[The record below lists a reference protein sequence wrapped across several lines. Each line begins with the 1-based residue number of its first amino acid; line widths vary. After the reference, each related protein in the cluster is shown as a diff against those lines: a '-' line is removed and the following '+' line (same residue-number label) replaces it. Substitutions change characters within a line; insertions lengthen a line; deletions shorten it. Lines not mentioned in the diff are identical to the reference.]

1 MAIDCSA
8 PPRPAMST
16 TLWHLLALALAFAVV
31 GVAAERARA
40 ADADDQPRFT
50 ILDEDGDGVV
60 TEIEYL
66 RNKTKIFFRAV
77 KDIDQDQRLGPDE
90 INVTPQA
97 FDEADLNGDGKLSGA
112 EFVQA
117 RFTQFELDRCQRRQ
131 EDHLRGVPGVRPAV
145 PAAVAGPAMRCCGP
159 DR

>member
-1 MAIDCSA
+1 MAIDRSA

-16 TLWHLLALALAFAVV
+16 TLGHLLALALAFAVA
-31 GVAAERARA
+31 GAAAEHARA
-40 ADADDQPRFT
+40 ADADDRPRFT
-50 ILDEDGDGVV
+50 ILDEDGDGVI
-60 TEIEYL
+60 TRNEFL

-77 KDIDQDQRLGPDE
+77 KDIDQDQRLGPDD

-117 RFTQFELDRCQRRQ
+117 RFTQFDSIDANGDQKITSEEFQAFARQ
-131 EDHLRGVPGVRPAV
+131 YPRL
-145 PAAVAGPAMRCCGP
+145 
-159 DR
+159 

>member
-1 MAIDCSA
+1 MAIDRSA

-16 TLWHLLALALAFAVV
+16 TLGHLLALALAFAVA

-40 ADADDQPRFT
+40 ADADDRPRFT
-50 ILDEDGDGVV
+50 ILDEDDDGVV
-60 TEIEYL
+60 TKYEFL
-66 RNKTKIFFRAV
+66 RNKIKIFFRAV
-77 KDIDQDQRLGPDE
+77 KDIDQDQRLGPDD

-117 RFTQFELDRCQRRQ
+117 RFNQFDSIDANGDQKITSEEFQAFARQ
-131 EDHLRGVPGVRPAV
+131 YPRL
-145 PAAVAGPAMRCCGP
+145 
-159 DR
+159 

>member
-1 MAIDCSA
+1 MAIDRSA

-16 TLWHLLALALAFAVV
+16 TLGHLLALALAFAVA

-77 KDIDQDQRLGPDE
+77 KDIDQDPRLGPDD

-97 FDEADLNGDGKLSGA
+97 FADADLDSDG
-112 EFVQA
+112 
-117 RFTQFELDRCQRRQ
+117 
-131 EDHLRGVPGVRPAV
+131 
-145 PAAVAGPAMRCCGP
+145 
-159 DR
+159 

>member
-1 MAIDCSA
+1 MDIDRSA

-16 TLWHLLALALAFAVV
+16 TLGHLLALALAFAVA
-31 GVAAERARA
+31 GAAAEHARA
-40 ADADDQPRFT
+40 ADADDRPRFT
-50 ILDEDGDGVV
+50 ILDEDDDGVV
-60 TEIEYL
+60 TKIEFL

-77 KDIDQDQRLGPDE
+77 KDHIDQDPRLGPDE

-117 RFTQFELDRCQRRQ
+117 RFTQFDSVDANGDQKITSEEFQAFARQ
-131 EDHLRGVPGVRPAV
+131 YPRL
-145 PAAVAGPAMRCCGP
+145 
-159 DR
+159 

>member
-1 MAIDCSA
+1 MDIDRSA

-16 TLWHLLALALAFAVV
+16 TLGQLLALALAFALA
-31 GVAAERARA
+31 GGAAERARA
-40 ADADDQPRFT
+40 ADADDRPRFT
-50 ILDEDGDGVV
+50 ILDEDDDGVV
-60 TEIEYL
+60 TEIEFL

-77 KDIDQDQRLGPDE
+77 KEHIDQDPRLGPDE

-117 RFTQFELDRCQRRQ
+117 RFTQFDSVDANGDQKITSEEFQAFARQ
-131 EDHLRGVPGVRPAV
+131 YPRL
-145 PAAVAGPAMRCCGP
+145 
-159 DR
+159 

>member
-1 MAIDCSA
+1 MAIDQSA

-16 TLWHLLALALAFAVV
+16 TLGHLLALALAFAVA

-40 ADADDQPRFT
+40 ADADDRPRFT

-60 TEIEYL
+60 TKVEFL

-77 KDIDQDQRLGPDE
+77 KDIDQDPRLGPDE

-97 FDEADLNGDGKLSGA
+97 FADADLDGDGKISGA

-117 RFTQFELDRCQRRQ
+117 RFTQFDSIDANGDQKITSEEFQAFARQYRR
-131 EDHLRGVPGVRPAV
+131 L
-145 PAAVAGPAMRCCGP
+145 
-159 DR
+159 

>member
-1 MAIDCSA
+1 MAIDRSA

-16 TLWHLLALALAFAVV
+16 TLGHLLALALAFAVA

-40 ADADDQPRFT
+40 ADADDRPRFT

-60 TEIEYL
+60 TKVEFL

-77 KDIDQDQRLGPDE
+77 KDIDQDPRLGPDK

-97 FDEADLNGDGKLSGA
+97 FADADLDGDGKISGA

-117 RFTQFELDRCQRRQ
+117 RFTQFDSIDANGDQKITSEEFQAFARQYRR
-131 EDHLRGVPGVRPAV
+131 L
-145 PAAVAGPAMRCCGP
+145 
-159 DR
+159 

>member
-16 TLWHLLALALAFAVV
+16 TLGHLLALALAFAVA

-40 ADADDQPRFT
+40 ADADDRPRFT
-50 ILDEDGDGVV
+50 ILDEDDDGVV
-60 TEIEYL
+60 TTYEFL
-66 RNKTKIFFRAV
+66 RNKIKIFFRAV
-77 KDIDQDQRLGPDE
+77 KDIDQDQRLGPDD

-117 RFTQFELDRCQRRQ
+117 RFNQFDSIDANGDQKITSEEFQAYARQ
-131 EDHLRGVPGVRPAV
+131 YPRL
-145 PAAVAGPAMRCCGP
+145 
-159 DR
+159 

>member
-1 MAIDCSA
+1 MAIDRSA

-16 TLWHLLALALAFAVV
+16 TLGHLLALALAFAVA

-40 ADADDQPRFT
+40 ADADDRPRFT

-60 TEIEYL
+60 TKVEFL

-77 KDIDQDQRLGPDE
+77 KDIDQDPRLGPDE

-97 FDEADLNGDGKLSGA
+97 FADADLDGDGKISGA

-117 RFTQFELDRCQRRQ
+117 RFTQFDSIDANGDQKITSEEFQAFARQYRR
-131 EDHLRGVPGVRPAV
+131 L
-145 PAAVAGPAMRCCGP
+145 
-159 DR
+159 

>member
-1 MAIDCSA
+1 MAIDRSA

-16 TLWHLLALALAFAVV
+16 TLGHLLALALAFAVAS
-31 GVAAERARA
+31 VAAERARA

-77 KDIDQDQRLGPDE
+77 KDIDQDPRLGPDD

-97 FDEADLNGDGKLSGA
+97 FADADLDGDGKLSGG
-112 EFVQA
+112 EFAQA
-117 RFTQFELDRCQRRQ
+117 RFTQFDSIDANGDQKITSEEFQAYARQ
-131 EDHLRGVPGVRPAV
+131 YPRL
-145 PAAVAGPAMRCCGP
+145 
-159 DR
+159 

>member
-1 MAIDCSA
+1 MAIDRSA

-16 TLWHLLALALAFAVV
+16 TLGHLLALALAFAVA

-66 RNKTKIFFRAV
+66 RNKIKIFFRAV
-77 KDIDQDQRLGPDE
+77 KDINQDPRLGPDD

-97 FDEADLNGDGKLSGA
+97 FADADLDGDGKLSGA
-112 EFVQA
+112 EFAQA
-117 RFTQFELDRCQRRQ
+117 RFTQFDSIDANGDQKITSEEFQAYARQ
-131 EDHLRGVPGVRPAV
+131 YPRL
-145 PAAVAGPAMRCCGP
+145 
-159 DR
+159 

>member
-1 MAIDCSA
+1 MAIDRSA

-16 TLWHLLALALAFAVV
+16 TLGHLLALALAFAVA

-40 ADADDQPRFT
+40 ADADDRPRFS
-50 ILDEDGDGVV
+50 ILDEDLDGVV
-60 TEIEYL
+60 TKNEFL

-77 KDIDQDQRLGPDE
+77 KDIDQDQRLGPDD

-117 RFTQFELDRCQRRQ
+117 RFTQFDSIDANGDQKITSEEFQAFARQ
-131 EDHLRGVPGVRPAV
+131 YPRL
-145 PAAVAGPAMRCCGP
+145 
-159 DR
+159 